1 MLKIDEQIALDLLNS
16 SAISLRPNEPF
27 TWASGIKSP
36 IYCDNRVTLSYPE
49 VRERITD
56 AFVSLIKEKY
66 SDVNVIAGVATAGI
80 PQAALVAQRM
90 GLPMVY
96 VRSKAKDHGKE
107 NLIEG
112 RVEKGQKCIVIE
124 DLISTGGSC
133 LIAVDALKSEGIEVL
148 AVCAIFTYLL
158 NKATSSFEAHQTKIE
173 TLSNY
178 DVLMKVA
185 LSKNLIK
192 EEDLELL
199 KKWKKDPASWLI

>member
-56 AFVSLIKEKY
+56 AFVSLIKEKF

-133 LIAVDALKSEGIEVL
+133 LIAVDALKSEGVEVL

-158 NKATSSFEAHQTKIE
+158 NKATSSFEAHQTKLE

>member
-1 MLKIDEQIALDLLNS
+1 MNIQKQIAQDLLEIQ
-16 SAISLRPNEPF
+16 AISLEPNQPF

-36 IYCDNRVTLSYPE
+36 IYCDNRITLSYPV

-56 AFVSLIKEKY
+56 AFVQLIKEKFK
-66 SDVNVIAGVATAGI
+66 DVDVIAGVATAGI
-80 PQAALVAQRM
+80 PQAALVAQKM

-124 DLISTGGSC
+124 DLISTGGSV
-133 LIAVDALKSEGIEVL
+133 LVAVDALKEEGVEVL
-148 AVCAIFTYLL
+148 SVCAIFTYLL
-158 NKATSSFEAHQTKIE
+158 PKAMSNFEAHQTRLE

-178 DVLMKVA
+178 DVLMDVA
-185 LSKNLIK
+185 LEKNFIQ

-199 KKWKKDPASWLI
+199 KKWKKDPASWLV

>member
-80 PQAALVAQRM
+80 PQAALVAQKM

-133 LIAVDALKSEGIEVL
+133 LIAVDALKSEGVEVL

-158 NKATSSFEAHQTKIE
+158 NKATSSFEAHQTKLE

>member
-80 PQAALVAQRM
+80 PQAALVAQKM

-133 LIAVDALKSEGIEVL
+133 LIAVDALKSEGVEVL

-158 NKATSSFEAHQTKIE
+158 NKATSSFEAHQTKLE

-178 DVLMKVA
+178 DILMKVA
-185 LSKNLIK
+185 LSKDLIK

>member
-80 PQAALVAQRM
+80 PQAALVAQKM

-133 LIAVDALKSEGIEVL
+133 LIAVDALKSEGVEVL

-158 NKATSSFEAHQTKIE
+158 DKATSSFEAHQTKLE

-178 DVLMKVA
+178 DILMKVA

>member
-133 LIAVDALKSEGIEVL
+133 LIAVDALKSEGVEVL

-158 NKATSSFEAHQTKIE
+158 NKATSSFEAHQTKLE